1 MVYKAIATCNCA
13 DDKQVVCSAVVRL
26 HASMC
31 LVLCRAQR
39 PCHRGGLLRRWAV
52 SSLSIWRWLLLR
64 VGLAPGHPE
73 A

>member
-1 MVYKAIATCNCA
+1 MVYNAIAMYNCA
-13 DDKQVVCSAVVRL
+13 DDKHVICSAVVGW
-26 HASMC
+26 HALMC
-31 LVLCRAQR
+31 VVLCRAQR

-64 VGLAPGHPE
+64 MGLGPGYPE